1 MILPV
6 ILSHG
11 PEVILRLIA
20 PAALPEAERKFRRDI
35 AAADDLPELLYDVIS
50 GFPFND
56 IQGQIGIFTGDAHR
70 ILAGITDVKGQF
82 PRIVEEEAEGLF
94 PGNDNEVV
102 CSVEGMLVFRVVRI
116 IGTVAC
122 IAPAPLV
129 DAAVGFAQ
137 TVDDII
143 FIHSICK

>member
-1 MILPV
+1 MT
-6 ILSHG
+6 
-11 PEVILRLIA
+11 
-20 PAALPEAERKFRRDI
+20 
-35 AAADDLPELLYDVIS
+35 
-50 GFPFND
+50 

-82 PRIVEEEAEGLF
+82 PRIVEEKAEGLF

-102 CSVEGMLVFRVVRI
+102 CSVEGAFVFRVVRI

-122 IAPAPLV
+122 VAPAPLV
-129 DAAVGFAQ
+129 DAAAGFAQ

-143 FIHSICK
+143 FIHGICK